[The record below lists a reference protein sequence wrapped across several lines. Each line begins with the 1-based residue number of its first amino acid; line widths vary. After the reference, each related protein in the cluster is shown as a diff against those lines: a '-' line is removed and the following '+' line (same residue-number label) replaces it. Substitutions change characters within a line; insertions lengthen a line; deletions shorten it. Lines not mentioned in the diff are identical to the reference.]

1 MHAEA
6 LQQHDD
12 WDATPLY
19 YAAYAGNKD
28 LVKYL
33 LSVGAK
39 CEEKV
44 LLPLS
49 CSRVLEEETNTSDP
63 QTSTPKP
70 CTVACGL
77 LLSSSNG
84 I

>member
-49 CSRVLEEETNTSDP
+49 CSRVLEDVNTK
-63 QTSTPKP
+63 TMH
-70 CTVACGL
+70 
-77 LLSSSNG
+77 SSMWPFAKFK
-84 I
+84 

>member
-1 MHAEA
+1 MEVQAEA

-44 LLPLS
+44 L
-49 CSRVLEEETNTSDP
+49 
-63 QTSTPKP
+63 TPTLCARYTK
-70 CTVACGL
+70 
-77 LLSSSNG
+77 SIDSEYSQ
-84 I
+84 